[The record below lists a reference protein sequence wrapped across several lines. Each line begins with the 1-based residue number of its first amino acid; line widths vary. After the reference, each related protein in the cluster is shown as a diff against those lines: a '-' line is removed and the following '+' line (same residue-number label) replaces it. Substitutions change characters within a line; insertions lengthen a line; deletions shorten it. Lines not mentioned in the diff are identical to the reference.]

1 VPTKIEEWVDLAEET
16 CPMRDRTV
24 RLTSLA
30 RASDVTT
37 ITWFQTVENRNIK
50 ELGPISAATQ
60 NSGKTRIGRPY
71 NKPSAPLDNTVP
83 KRKL

>member
-60 NSGKTRIGRPY
+60 NSGKTGIIQ
-71 NKPSAPLDNTVP
+71 
-83 KRKL
+83 